1 MNGEEIPE
9 SFDVREAQKWC
20 KIPVVDQNKKCT
32 GSYVTAVAFT
42 LAVKLY
48 IEADEKN

>member
-20 KIPVVDQNKKCT
+20 KIPVVDQNKEYA
-32 GSYVTAVAFT
+32 GSYETSVAST
-42 LAVKLY
+42 LVVKLY
-48 IEADEKN
+48 TQADEKN